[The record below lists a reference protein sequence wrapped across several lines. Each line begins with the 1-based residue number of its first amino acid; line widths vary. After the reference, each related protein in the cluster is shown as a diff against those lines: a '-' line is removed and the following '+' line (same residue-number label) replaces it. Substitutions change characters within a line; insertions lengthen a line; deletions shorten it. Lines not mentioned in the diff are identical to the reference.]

1 MCKLSHFTNNILI
14 NHEIAQRNGEE
25 PSTDKVKRL
34 INLMNKV
41 YILLYD
47 EEKTKKYIV
56 IFYNTEEEYK
66 PQQLYNQKVNI

>member
-47 EEKTKKYIV
+47 EERTKKYIV
-56 IFYNTEEEYK
+56 QYNNSEKEYK
-66 PQQLYNQKVNI
+66 PQQLYNQKVNL